1 MTQLERALQGE
12 TTDEVR
18 AVAAAVEIAAK
29 LVRELDEPTAG
40 LDPVREYRMMHLPT
54 LLSRDKGVTIVMAIH
69 SVDVVPLYVSLFGGT
84 YA

>member
-18 AVAAAVEIAAK
+18 AVE